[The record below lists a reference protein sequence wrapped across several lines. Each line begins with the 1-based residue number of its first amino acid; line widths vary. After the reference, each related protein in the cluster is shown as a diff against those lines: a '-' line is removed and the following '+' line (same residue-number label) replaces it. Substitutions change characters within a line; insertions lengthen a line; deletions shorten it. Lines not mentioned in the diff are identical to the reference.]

1 MRGLLGAGEALM
13 AYRAVLRAT
22 RKTFAGDHLM
32 LRESAA
38 EVRKKFEENR
48 HVSSETEIQ
57 RLLAEAREASDFIS
71 TTIVQAKLN
80 PSGGYGSW
88 ISSCFLD
95 INGIFLVKYLQ
106 LKLRVIEVKPGKEH
120 AGAML
125 EIPSEEILNKS
136 A

>member
-1 MRGLLGAGEALM
+1 MSRCTAVEEESTVDRERERDMGGRGAGEALM
-13 AYRAVLRAT
+13 AYRAVLKAT

-48 HVSSETEIQ
+48 HVTSETEIQ

-80 PSGGYGSW
+80 PSGGYG
-88 ISSCFLD
+88 
-95 INGIFLVKYLQ
+95 
-106 LKLRVIEVKPGKEH
+106 
-120 AGAML
+120 
-125 EIPSEEILNKS
+125 
-136 A
+136 

>member
-1 MRGLLGAGEALM
+1 MRGAGEALM

-80 PSGGYGSW
+80 PSGGY
-88 ISSCFLD
+88 D
-95 INGIFLVKYLQ
+95 GIFLVKYLQ
-106 LKLRVIEVKPGKEH
+106 LKLCVIEVKPGKEH

-125 EIPSEEILNKS
+125 EIPSEEILNK
-136 A
+136 AA